1 MPSVNSKDR
10 AEQIADADRIIADHS
25 DLFDGWLESQG
36 LTVDQAAA
44 YSWGPLTSSLRSS
57 GKLPQAEAWIT
68 EQQSLMVEMGVTTRK
83 RTAGEIARRFLA
95 AKMEGVE
102 GTARPMKNQVK
113 YLSHLPVH
121 YVWAGLHPDFIPLPE
136 EAELFQFA
144 PAMYAVLKEVRGQLN
159 GESAKKVQV
168 ILNALELGESR
179 RQKRADEIKRYERK
193 CPAPNQMAINMLLSC
208 QLDKT
213 ARKDLFKETNNFTRD
228 ERKKVKTV
236 KTEEEKEEDR
246 ACDDIDAEIE
256 RLSAKVRT

>member
-1 MPSVNSKDR
+1 MPSANSKDR

-25 DLFDGWLESQG
+25 EFFDSWLESQG

-68 EQQSLMVEMGVTTRK
+68 EQQALMVEMGVTTRK
-83 RTAGEIARRFLA
+83 RTAGEIARRYLA

-136 EAELFQFA
+136 EATEAQ
-144 PAMYAVLKEVRGQLN
+144 
-159 GESAKKVQV
+159 
-168 ILNALELGESR
+168 

-246 ACDDIDAEIE
+246 ACDDLDAEIE
-256 RLSAKVRT
+256 RLSAKVRVQ